1 MNIFKKIGEAVTGG
15 LGDLADIADKFI
27 TTKQEKEEFKAKVRQ
42 KEQEMSRKISEMYLN
57 DVANARQMQVEA
69 LRQTDKFSKRFV
81 YFFAGFWSLIGAG
94 FIVIILF
101 VEIPENNLRFADTVL
116 GFLLGTII
124 ATIIQFFFGSSK
136 GSADKT
142 DMLSSTQLHKNQ
154 AG

>member
-1 MNIFKKIGEAVTGG
+1 MSIFKKIGQTVSGG
-15 LGDLADIADKFI
+15 LGELADIADRFI
-27 TTKQEKEEFKAKVRQ
+27 TTKQEKEEFKAKIRAAEQDMSQ
-42 KEQEMSRKISEMYLN
+42 KIGEMYLN

-81 YFFAGFWSLIGAG
+81 YFFASFWSMIGAG
-94 FIVIILF
+94 FIIIILF

-136 GSADKT
+136 GSADKS
-142 DMLSSTQLHKNQ
+142 DMISSTLTGQKK
-154 AG
+154 